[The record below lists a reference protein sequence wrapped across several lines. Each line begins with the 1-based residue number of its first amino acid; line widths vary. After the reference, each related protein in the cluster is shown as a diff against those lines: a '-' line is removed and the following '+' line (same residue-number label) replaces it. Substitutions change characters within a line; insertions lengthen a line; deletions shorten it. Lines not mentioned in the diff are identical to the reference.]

1 MIRSMTGF
9 GEAELERDGRYYHL
23 EIRSVNHRYFKADIH
38 LPEEFG
44 LFQTD
49 LERLLRQQLT
59 RGSVTVRL
67 HLRDLTASAAAE
79 LNTAAIRQYV
89 QQLRTVA
96 DDERHMTIDLAT
108 LATLPG
114 VCQPRELDA
123 AERHRAWELVKALTE
138 QAVSRLLQMRTAE
151 GEALAA
157 DLSRHCRRIREHL
170 ESIRGR
176 ASQVVTDYRDR
187 LTRRIRE
194 LIADSSIRL
203 AEEDLLREVAVYA
216 ERSDISEECSRLQV
230 HLEQFDRLAAAPEP
244 AGRKL
249 EFLAQEMLREANTI
263 GAKAADAQ
271 ICRDIIE
278 IKSAIDRLKE
288 QIQNVE

>member
-9 GEAELERDGRYYHL
+9 GEAELEHEGRHYHL

-38 LPEEFG
+38 LPEEFS

-59 RGSVTVRL
+59 RGSVTLRL
-67 HLRDLTASAAAE
+67 HVRDLTATAAAE

-89 QQLRTVA
+89 QQLRTVGA
-96 DDERHMTIDLAT
+96 DEQHVTIDLAM
-108 LATLPG
+108 LAALPG
-114 VCQPRELDA
+114 VCQPREPDA
-123 AERHRAWELVKALTE
+123 AQRQRAWEVIKILTG

-151 GEALAA
+151 GQELAA
-157 DLSRHCRRIREHL
+157 DLSQHCNRIRQHL
-170 ESIRGR
+170 ESIRRR
-176 ASQVVTDYRDR
+176 APQVVIDYRDR
-187 LTRRIRE
+187 LARRIRE
-194 LIADSSIRL
+194 LIADSSIRV

-216 ERSDISEECSRLQV
+216 ERSDINEECSRLQV
-230 HLEQFDRLAAAPEP
+230 HLAQFDRLVAAPEP

-249 EFLAQEMLREANTI
+249 EFLTQEMLREANTI

-288 QIQNVE
+288 QVQNVE

>member
-9 GEAELERDGRYYHL
+9 GEAELEHEGRHYHL

-38 LPEEFG
+38 LPEEFS

-59 RGSVTVRL
+59 RGSVTLRL
-67 HLRDLTASAAAE
+67 HVRDLTATAAAE

-89 QQLRTVA
+89 QQLRTVGA
-96 DDERHMTIDLAT
+96 DEQHVTIDLAT
-108 LATLPG
+108 LAALPG
-114 VCQPRELDA
+114 VCQPREPDA
-123 AERHRAWELVKALTE
+123 AQRQRAWEVIKTLTG

-151 GEALAA
+151 GQELAA
-157 DLSRHCRRIREHL
+157 DLSQHCNRIRQYL
-170 ESIRGR
+170 ESIRRR
-176 ASQVVTDYRDR
+176 APQVVIDYRDR
-187 LTRRIRE
+187 LARRIRE
-194 LIADSSIRL
+194 LIADSSIRV

-216 ERSDISEECSRLQV
+216 ERSDINEECSRLQV
-230 HLEQFDRLAAAPEP
+230 HLAQFDRLVAAPEP

-249 EFLAQEMLREANTI
+249 EFLTQEMLREANTI

-288 QIQNVE
+288 QVQNVE